1 MYYRFQMD
9 DRGENGVYSD
19 SLEERLLEDILNY
32 IYRHPWAEMTN
43 AEPEYWYIGFG
54 YVDGP

>member
-1 MYYRFQMD
+1 M
-9 DRGENGVYSD
+9 
-19 SLEERLLEDILNY
+19 LLEDILNY

-54 YVDGP
+54 YVNGP